1 MAVLS
6 QLPDDS
12 LQWTREGIWHVTLP
26 RAASDTT
33 ASIHFGLF
41 LRAPSSLLGDKN
53 DLHVRYKIKV
63 LLIMYTADY
72 TLSPI

>member
-1 MAVLS
+1 MS

-41 LRAPSSLLGDKN
+41 LRAPSSLLRDKN

-63 LLIMYTADY
+63 LLIISTADY